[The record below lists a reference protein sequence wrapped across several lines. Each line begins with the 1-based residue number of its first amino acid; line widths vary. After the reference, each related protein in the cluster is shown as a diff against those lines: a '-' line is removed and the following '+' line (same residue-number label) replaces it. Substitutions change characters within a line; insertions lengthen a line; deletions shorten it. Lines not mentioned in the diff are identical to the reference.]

1 MKGTIGLIA
10 NPASGKDI
18 RRIVAYGTT
27 ADNVEKINIVRRMIL
42 GACSQGVTDIWYMPD
57 YFEIAPQ
64 AINGIYQE
72 HQHLIKNLTMHQID
86 MYQLGE
92 EIDSTIAASKMKECG
107 VEVVIVLGGDGTS
120 RAVAKEI
127 GDIPMISIS
136 TGTNNAFPLNI
147 EGTIAGMAAGAYAT
161 GKIPKEI
168 ALRPSKRVEI
178 LKNGEYVD
186 LALIDAVVLD
196 GETVGSR
203 AMWKTD
209 KMKQIFLSRCAAD
222 TIGISSIGGRLADV
236 EEEDPFGYYIKVDP
250 DAKPVLAPI
259 APGLMAEV
267 GIGEHKKMEIGEVFP
282 VDSEYGVIAVD
293 GERNVEF
300 FPGEKVEMRIT
311 WDGPKMLNV
320 AATLRK
326 ARELQGE

>member
-27 ADNVEKINIVRRMIL
+27 ADNMEKVNIVRRMIL

-57 YFEIAPQ
+57 YFEIGEQ
-64 AINGIYQE
+64 AIGGIYQE
-72 HQHLIKNLTMHQID
+72 HQHLIRDLTMHKLK

-92 EIDSTIAASKMKECG
+92 EADSTIAASKMKECG
-107 VEVVIVLGGDGTS
+107 AEVVIVLGGDGTS
-120 RAVAKEI
+120 RAVAKAI

-136 TGTNNAFPLNI
+136 TGTNNAFPLAI
-147 EGTIAGMAAGAYAT
+147 EGTIAGMAAGAYAS
-161 GKIPKEI
+161 GSIPDET
-168 ALRPSKRVEI
+168 ALRPSKRIEI
-178 LKNGEYVD
+178 LRDGEYAD
-186 LALIDAVVLD
+186 MALIDAVVLD
-196 GETVGSR
+196 QETVGSR

-222 TIGISSIGGRLADV
+222 TIGISSIGGRLVDV
-236 EEEDPFGYYIKVDP
+236 GEEESCGYYIQVEKNGRE
-250 DAKPVLAPI
+250 VLAPI

-267 GIGEHKKMEIGEVFP
+267 GIGEHRKIGIGERVP
-282 VDSEYGVIAVD
+282 VSTGSGVIAVD
-293 GERNVEF
+293 GERNFEF
-300 FPGEKVEMRIT
+300 FAGQKIELRVT

-320 AATLRK
+320 AAVLRE
-326 ARELQGE
+326 ARGQQV